1 MRRTDNSAFRNYDF
15 DLEKYQEENKVEQ
28 TEVYVKPVDTTVAG
42 LLARGAVPGELNY
55 STDLPPMDNM
65 NLMEFHKLKKEN
77 AGNVSHLEYVEKRE
91 REIEEM
97 NKLEQENKVEPKT
110 E

>member
-1 MRRTDNSAFRNYDF
+1 MRRTNNSSFRNYDF
-15 DLEKYQEENKVEQ
+15 NLEKYQEEHRVED
-28 TEVYVKPVDTTVAG
+28 TEVYVKPVDTSVEG
-42 LLARGAVPGELNY
+42 LLARGVVGVELNY
-55 STDLPPMDNM
+55 STDIPAMDNM
-65 NLMEFHKLKKEN
+65 NLMDFHKLKKEN